1 VLGRHIGR
9 DVFVKNEGV
18 RFLLLLLLLLLLD
31 EDEVELDDGC
41 NIRC

>member
-1 VLGRHIGR
+1 VVLGRHIGR

-18 RFLLLLLLLLLLD
+18 RFLLLLLLLLLD